1 MFSVRRSLVSWWV
14 DRRVVLVAS
23 MKGGFQNT
31 NDFLPL
37 GAPSFEMI
45 SKSFPVNLLA
55 CCSGLAI
62 VADERMIFGS
72 AW

>member
-1 MFSVRRSLVSWWV
+1 MN
-14 DRRVVLVAS
+14 
-23 MKGGFQNT
+23 GGFQNT

-45 SKSFPVNLLA
+45 SKSFPVSFFA
-55 CCSGLAI
+55 CSSGLAI
-62 VADERMIFGS
+62 VADERIIFGS